1 MKGSRFLRR
10 ALVVAFFAIAMA
22 YLEAAVVVYL
32 QRALSINPLTLFP
45 LRDASSLGGFGT
57 IEIGREIA
65 TLIMLAMVGWLAG
78 HNAMERMAWVAIA
91 FGIWDLGYYA
101 WLWIFIGWPT
111 KLGTFDLL
119 FLLPVPW
126 VAPVWAPM
134 VISFALILFGLLV
147 VRLIRRG
154 ETLRIKP
161 WQVVATVVGGL
172 VVIFSFTID
181 ARRILAGG
189 TPSTFAWPI
198 FVAGLAL
205 AVIGVASFCW
215 SGEKLASLI
224 RRAKRR

>member
-1 MKGSRFLRR
+1 MDDVKGFCFLRR
-10 ALVVAFFAIAMA
+10 ALVVAIFAIAMA

-45 LRDASSLGGFGT
+45 LRDPSSLGGFGR

-65 TLIMLAMVGWLAG
+65 TLIMLATVGWLAG
-78 HNAMERMAWVAIA
+78 RNTMERVAWVAVA

-134 VISFALILFGLLV
+134 VISFALILFGLV
-147 VRLIRRG
+147 VARRLRR
-154 ETLRIKP
+154 EEMLRVKL
-161 WQVVATVVGGL
+161 WHVVATVIGGL

-198 FVAGLAL
+198 FLAGLAL
-205 AVIGVASFCW
+205 AVFGVVPLCW
-215 SGEKLASLI
+215 SEKKLTS
-224 RRAKRR
+224 RNQ

>member
-1 MKGSRFLRR
+1 MGNAAGPSFLRR
-10 ALVVAFFAIAMA
+10 ALVVGFFAVAMA
-22 YLEAAVVVYL
+22 YLEAAVVIYL
-32 QRALSINPLTLFP
+32 QRALSIDPFTLFP

-65 TLIMLAMVGWLAG
+65 TLIMLAAVGWLAG
-78 HNAMERMAWVAIA
+78 RNAIERMAWVAIA

-101 WLWIFIGWPT
+101 WLWVFIGWPT

-154 ETLRIKP
+154 ETLRIKI
-161 WQVVATVVGGL
+161 WQVVATVIGGL

-181 ARRILAGG
+181 AQRILAGG

-198 FVAGLAL
+198 FVTGLAL
-205 AVIGVASFCW
+205 AVIGVAPLCW
-215 SGEKLASLI
+215 SE
-224 RRAKRR
+224 RN

>member
-1 MKGSRFLRR
+1 MVSNAAGSNFLRR
-10 ALVVAFFAIAMA
+10 ALLVGFFALAMS

-32 QRALSINPLTLFP
+32 QRALSINPLALFP
-45 LRDASSLGGFGT
+45 LRDLSTLGGFGT
-57 IEIGREIA
+57 IEVGREVA
-65 TLIMLAMVGWLAG
+65 TLIMLVSVGWLAG
-78 HNAMERMAWVAIA
+78 RNAMERMGWVAIA

-119 FLLPVPW
+119 FLIPVPW

-134 VISFALILFGLLV
+134 VISLALILFGLLV
-147 VRLIRRG
+147 VRR
-154 ETLRIKP
+154 LRLEEMLRVKL
-161 WQVVATVVGGL
+161 WHVVATIVGGL

-189 TPSTFAWPI
+189 TPSTFAWPV

-205 AVIGVASFCW
+205 AIIGVAPLCW
-215 SGEKLASLI
+215 PE
-224 RRAKRR
+224 RN